1 MTMSFIRLH
10 AKPYRIKNLI
20 LHSSRCSGAVQ
31 PKALFVKVSCAQSS
45 QLFLIPRI
53 SLTFRLSFINRS
65 LLSQYSVPTLVLI
78 QLHTRTTLNIY
89 LINNPNNIKM
99 RFFQMVA
106 SSAAFIAAALA
117 LEINSYPSTG
127 VVAGQTYQV
136 TYSPADNTPTTFI
149 LRKGVSTNLDTLA
162 TITCTFDSQ

>member
-1 MTMSFIRLH
+1 
-10 AKPYRIKNLI
+10 
-20 LHSSRCSGAVQ
+20 
-31 PKALFVKVSCAQSS
+31 
-45 QLFLIPRI
+45 
-53 SLTFRLSFINRS
+53 
-65 LLSQYSVPTLVLI
+65 
-78 QLHTRTTLNIY
+78 
-89 LINNPNNIKM
+89 M

-117 LEINSYPSTG
+117 LEINTYPTTG

-162 TITCTFDSQ
+162 TITCTFDPQQLSRKKLVLTNTQPLLLAVLSPGLSPRTSPMAPTTLLRSAVVTR